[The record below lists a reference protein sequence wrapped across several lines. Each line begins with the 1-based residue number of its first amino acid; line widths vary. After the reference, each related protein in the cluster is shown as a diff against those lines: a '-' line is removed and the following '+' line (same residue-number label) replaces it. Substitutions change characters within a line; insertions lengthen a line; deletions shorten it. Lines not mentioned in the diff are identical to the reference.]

1 MVNLKSILVPVS
13 FAPSSDKAMEM
24 AVKIATA
31 FKAKL
36 YVLNVYKTPPRL
48 FYSVG
53 GILFSKS
60 MEQERAENIKRLD
73 EFVRRE
79 LKKLKLSLDVEELEI
94 EDKDPIDTIIKVAKD
109 KKIDLIVLGHH
120 EETKLEHYLF
130 GRNINEIVDSAP
142 CDVIVTRTNLYTK
155 KVREISAA

>member
-1 MVNLKSILVPVS
+1 MVNIKNILVPVS
-13 FAPSSDKAMEM
+13 FAPSCDKAMEM
-24 AVKIATA
+24 AARMATV

-53 GILFSKS
+53 GVFFSKS
-60 MEQERAENIKRLD
+60 MEQERAENVGRLD

-79 LKKLKLSLDVEELEI
+79 LKRLKLSLEVEELEI
-94 EDKDPIDTIIKVAKD
+94 EDKEPMEMILNVAKE

-120 EETKLEHYLF
+120 EETRLEHFLF
-130 GRNINEIVDSAP
+130 GRNIHNLVDGAP
-142 CDVIVTRTNLYTK
+142 CDVIITRTHLYAK
-155 KVREISAA
+155 KARELSAA